1 MSTKSNPEEPL
12 EDTRQRIISAAMHLF
27 GQMGY
32 SQATTKAIADSAG
45 VNEVTLFRHFGTK
58 KKLLT
63 ACIEAFN
70 ELSFAASFSAQ
81 LTGNYPDDI
90 YQMAQLQIQDTTSR
104 IDILR
109 LLLCEARSLPEF
121 REAMLAGGR
130 GNLDRISAYFQ
141 QEIEAGIVRS
151 EYSAELLALAFDS
164 LFSSPVIFENFFQ
177 DSLSLKLPTAELIRP
192 LVNIFVR
199 GTQTKSDQ

>member
-1 MSTKSNPEEPL
+1 MSTKSNPDEL
-12 EDTRQRIISAAMHLF
+12 FEDTRQRIISAAMHLF

-32 SQATTKAIADSAG
+32 SQATTKAIADAAG

-58 KKLLT
+58 MNLLT

-70 ELSFAASFSAQ
+70 ESSFAASFSAQ

-90 YQMAQLQIQDTTSR
+90 YLMAQLQIQDTTSR

-109 LLLCEARSLPEF
+109 LLLCEARSQPEL

-151 EYSAELLALAFDS
+151 EYSAELLASAFDS
-164 LFSSPVIFENFFQ
+164 LFSSPVLFKNFFQ

-192 LVNIFVR
+192 LVNLFVR
-199 GTQTKSDQ
+199 GTQTKSD